1 MKSRFID
8 TLEVYDGSQ
17 LVSLRNYL
25 KYQMLGDSVVSWV
38 GPCDVKTEHM
48 IDGEDLLA
56 GAEIRG
62 EQMLHFIAELFDS
75 SLFAAVG
82 VQRLLASIVKDV
94 LQLTSKE
101 DAVVSLLR
109 RDGDDIYS
117 GDKKLSI
124 SIATQS
130 PNSSLIHFAVNVVNR
145 GTPVPTIS
153 LQEFGLDAK
162 TFAHEVMRRFCGEI
176 ESMREAT
183 KKVKSAR

>member
-1 MKSRFID
+1 MKSRFVD
-8 TLEVYDGSQ
+8 TLEAYDGSQ
-17 LVSLRNYL
+17 LKPLRNYL
-25 KYQMLGDSVVSWV
+25 KYQLLGDSVVAWV

-62 EQMLHFIAELFDS
+62 ESMLHFIVELFDCT
-75 SLFAAVG
+75 LFGGVA
-82 VQRLLASIVKDV
+82 VQRLMASMAKDV
-94 LQLTSKE
+94 LSATSKQAALLE
-101 DAVVSLLR
+101 VLR

-117 GDKKLSI
+117 GDKKFSI

-130 PNSSLIHFAVNVVNR
+130 PTSTLIHFAVNVVNR

-162 TFAHEVMRRFCGEI
+162 TFAHEVMRRMCGEI
-176 ESMREAT
+176 ESMRDAT
-183 KKVKSAR
+183 KKVRSL